1 LKGRTSRREKVSKGS
16 GHTMNPNGGVGAR
29 RGLEKPT
36 QVTITRLRP
45 GDLDEPPYA
54 DPLVGW
60 CGGWG
65 RKTPG
70 YPISKFFNCSMALAS
85 VKGFPLGSLNA
96 CLQLQFE
103 HQKIEASCPLLA
115 HFRGHL
121 QRRHRSLY

>member
-1 LKGRTSRREKVSKGS
+1 MGS
-16 GHTMNPNGGVGAR
+16 GHTLNPNGGVMCR

-36 QVTITRLRP
+36 QIFTDRLRP

-70 YPISKFFNCSMALAS
+70 YPIIFFM
-85 VKGFPLGSLNA
+85 SLV
-96 CLQLQFE
+96 
-103 HQKIEASCPLLA
+103 LL
-115 HFRGHL
+115 L
-121 QRRHRSLY
+121 LYSFGL

>member
-1 LKGRTSRREKVSKGS
+1 MGS
-16 GHTMNPNGGVGAR
+16 EHTLNPNGGVMSR

-36 QVTITRLRP
+36 QIFTARLRP

-70 YPISKFFNCSMALAS
+70 YPISIFVYISDCYVKICLLIVILTFFDGVSS
-85 VKGFPLGSLNA
+85 FQYFFVLG
-96 CLQLQFE
+96 
-103 HQKIEASCPLLA
+103 
-115 HFRGHL
+115 
-121 QRRHRSLY
+121 